1 MLIKIG
7 FVFCHSVF
15 QWTVDLF
22 WKHSS
27 IPRHLSKRS
36 GLSCNSIEPEKTS
49 SNCSNMPTCAVWY
62 FRAQRFL
69 LLVPFKF
76 LETLRIPEVKTMDLQ
91 HHLSS
96 NLPTKSQRGR
106 LGLNW
111 WEPNGFWGE
120 NHKPLMAD
128 SEILNAW
135 KRSTPPITARIRKAI
150 FQPFLCKPFSF
161 VQLSNKV
168 FFKRYFR
175 MIFAGISPHKKKRPP
190 PFRCAARCFP
200 RYIPPPLEPWSTT
213 SCSKSRTKLGS
224 RNKAWKHHK
233 SGRFYA

>member
-36 GLSCNSIEPEKTS
+36 GLSCNSIDLKKTS
-49 SNCSNMPTCAVWY
+49 SNCSTPACCCLTLSCPTVCFSCW
-62 FRAQRFL
+62 FL
-69 LLVPFKF
+69 SSSWK
-76 LETLRIPEVKTMDLQ
+76 TLRIPEVKTMDLQ

-106 LGLNW
+106 LNLNW
-111 WEPNGFWGE
+111 WEPNGFLGK

-135 KRSTPPITARIRKAI
+135 KRSTPPITARIGKVI
-150 FQPFLCKPFSF
+150 F
-161 VQLSNKV
+161 
-168 FFKRYFR
+168 
-175 MIFAGISPHKKKRPP
+175 
-190 PFRCAARCFP
+190 
-200 RYIPPPLEPWSTT
+200 
-213 SCSKSRTKLGS
+213 
-224 RNKAWKHHK
+224 
-233 SGRFYA
+233 